1 MKKYIIFVLITSF
14 LIFYFKPA
22 FSETPIPIPKI
33 DIGITEAKGPK
44 EVSLALQI
52 LFLLTILTLV
62 PSIIIMLTSFIRVMV
77 VLAFVSRALATQ
89 DMPPHQ
95 IIVALAL
102 FLTFFI
108 MAPTINKINKEAVQ
122 PYLQGK
128 LTPAE
133 ALSEAAKPIREF
145 MFRCTRE
152 KDIALFMKMGNL
164 GRPANREDVPTY
176 TLIPAF
182 MISEL
187 TTAFRMGILLFVPFL
202 VLDMV
207 VASTLMSMG
216 MIMLPPVMV
225 SLPFKILLFVLVD
238 GWHLVTRSLILSY
251 H

>member
-1 MKKYIIFVLITSF
+1 MASF
-14 LIFYFKPA
+14 LVFSFKPA
-22 FSETPIPIPKI
+22 FSQHIPIPKI
-33 DIGITEAKGPK
+33 DIGITEAKGPR
-44 EVSLALQI
+44 EVTLALQI
-52 LFLLTILTLV
+52 LFLLTILTLA
-62 PSIIIMLTSFIRVMV
+62 PSIVIMLTSFIRIMV
-77 VLAFVSRALATQ
+77 VLSFVRRALATQ
-89 DMPPHQ
+89 EMPPQ
-95 IIVALAL
+95 QVIVALAL

-108 MAPTINKINKEAVQ
+108 MAPTISKINKEAVQ

-128 LTPAE
+128 FTLE
-133 ALSEAAKPIREF
+133 QALSKAIEPIREF
-145 MFRCTRE
+145 MFRYTRE
-152 KDIALFMKMGNL
+152 KDIALFMKMGDL

-187 TTAFRMGILLFVPFL
+187 STGFRMGILLFIPFL

-238 GWHLVTRSLILSY
+238 GWHLITRSLVLSY